1 MSERHRMLPHG
12 EFFLCICHLQALSF
26 NKNLFFS
33 FREDHRRNEID
44 ELVSHG
50 KIPHEQELEQ
60 HPEKS
65 MEGRMCE
72 YSFFIPTISNDN

>member
-12 EFFLCICHLQALSF
+12 EFFMHLSF
-26 NKNLFFS
+26 PSLCHSIKIIL
-33 FREDHRRNEID
+33 FREDQRRNEID